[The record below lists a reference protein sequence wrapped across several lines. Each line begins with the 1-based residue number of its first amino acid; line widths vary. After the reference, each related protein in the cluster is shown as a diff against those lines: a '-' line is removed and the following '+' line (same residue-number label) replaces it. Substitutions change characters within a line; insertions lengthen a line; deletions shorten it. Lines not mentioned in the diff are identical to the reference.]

1 MDDTFPA
8 DVAPLWA
15 WGVTG
20 GSAVLALLSHLLGG
34 SAIELFTGVA
44 VGVTLVGGVYIL
56 YSWGQR
62 REQPADEDDES
73 SQAERER
80 EREMMAEAGGYGG
93 NGGGV

>member
-44 VGVTLVGGVYIL
+44 VAVTLVGGVYIAGA
-56 YSWGQR
+56 SV
-62 REQPADEDDES
+62 ES
-73 SQAERER
+73 SRRTRTTRVRRPNES
-80 EREMMAEAGGYGG
+80 G
-93 NGGGV
+93 NAR